1 MTQSPSGPRR
11 GGLLRVLMGA
21 VLFVALL
28 IFTTGLASLLSDTDV
43 IEVSGFGQ
51 LPAVVGVI
59 FATLAFIGTVAPAV
73 LRGHPRYRVALWAA
87 VGCYFAYLL
96 GIFLAGV
103 FGGHDPALV
112 TSIIGRLATFW
123 YAPLV
128 ALSAAL
134 AAFGVIAITQTR
146 EHGVRGARWP
156 WEDDER

>member
-28 IFTTGLASLLSDTDV
+28 IFSTGFASLLTGTDV
-43 IEVSGFGQ
+43 IEAPGFGQ

-59 FATLAFIGTVAPAV
+59 FATLAFLAVIAPAV
-73 LRGHPRYRVALWAA
+73 LRGQPRYRSAIWAA
-87 VGCYFAYLL
+87 VGCALAYLC

-103 FGGHDPALV
+103 FSGHDPALV
-112 TSIIGRLATFW
+112 ASIVGRLATFW
-123 YAPLV
+123 YGPLV

-134 AAFGVIAITQTR
+134 AALGVIAITQAR
-146 EHGVRGARWP
+146 EQGMGGARWP
-156 WEDDER
+156 WERDEH